1 MIKCSDL
8 DCYVSSR
15 VSAQEDWKS
24 HWIDGRDEI
33 LAVRDLV
40 FFFTAKA
47 NAVFFAII
55 NMFCTAFQD
64 SAEPDFVFAWR
75 GFQLSQYG
83 GTKLLMSPISL

>member
-24 HWIDGRDEI
+24 HWINCGDEI

-47 NAVFFAII
+47 NAVFFAIT
-55 NMFCTAFQD
+55 NMLCNAFQD
-64 SAEPDFVFAWR
+64 SADPDFVSSWR
-75 GFQLSQYG
+75 GLKLS
-83 GTKLLMSPISL
+83 